1 MNSVSHF
8 FLRAKHW
15 QIFLLLF
22 GVPIVGEIAI
32 VIYVATKFTSA
43 EKLFA
48 NVSLAFGFMTVV
60 SMLAM
65 LGWFWAL
72 GSFLTSIA
80 QPRLRSKMRVF
91 KFALFYPTL
100 YVFVFIA
107 AFQSLN
113 PLWFAVIFPLHLI
126 AIYCMF
132 YCIYFVSKSLALVE
146 MNRPVSFSDYA
157 GSFFLIWFYPIGIWF
172 IQPKINLHYQGY
184 AKENAPRPM
193 SLS

>member
-1 MNSVSHF
+1 MNSVSVF

-15 QIFLLLF
+15 LVFSLLF
-22 GVPIVGEIAI
+22 GIPLVGEIAI
-32 VIYVATKFTSA
+32 MTYIATKIASP

-48 NVSLAFGFMTVV
+48 NMSLAVGFLTVV
-60 SMLAM
+60 SVLPM

-72 GSFLTSIA
+72 GSFLNSIA
-80 QPRLRSKMRVF
+80 QPQLKMKFGFF
-91 KFALFYPTL
+91 KFALLYPAL
-100 YVFVFIA
+100 YIFVFLA

-132 YCIYFVSKSLALVE
+132 YCLYFVSKSLALVE

-157 GSFFLIWFYPIGIWF
+157 ASFFLLWFYPIGIWI
-172 IQPKINLHYQGY
+172 IQPKINLHYESFRQ
-184 AKENAPRPM
+184 ENKPRPM
-193 SLS
+193 SL